1 MIHKIIA
8 FCLQQRLLI
17 ISTSLL
23 LVVIGVLSF
32 ERLPIQAFPDVQN
45 VFVQVVTQYPGQAP
59 EEVEKLISLPIE
71 REMSGLPHM
80 INMRSVAIFGLSVV
94 TMTFDDNAEDYFS
107 RQQVLE
113 RLKTASLPEEVKPML
128 GPLTT
133 GIGEIFR
140 YRIEA
145 PGVPLIEQRAM
156 QDWLIERTLRSV
168 QGVADVVSF
177 GGGIK
182 QYQVEVD
189 PNKLRNY
196 NLALPEVY
204 QAIAANNANTGGGY
218 IDHGHEALVVR
229 GTGLLKSGDEIE
241 NIVVATR
248 DGVPIFVKNIADVV
262 VGPQPR
268 SGIVAYNHENDV
280 VEGIVLLIKGMNTMG
295 VLNGVKEKIE
305 YLNSFSLPPG
315 VQIIPIY
322 DRTELVQHTVHTVE
336 RNMLEGAA
344 LILVIL
350 IIFLRRIWASAV
362 VIVVI
367 PLSLLFAFI
376 LIDTLNISANL
387 ISLGAIDF
395 GIIVD
400 SAVVLVEAIMVKVT
414 LEMRQQASAAHMRQ
428 SMLITAAEM
437 ARPILFSKAILI
449 IAFLP
454 IFTFQRVE
462 EKIFSPMAFT
472 LTFALLGSLIISLT
486 LVPVLLSYLLGPRL
500 TESHNPLV
508 QKMEQ
513 SYFKL
518 LEIVLRHPR
527 KLFAGAGLMLALSL
541 ASSPLIG
548 TEFMPKLDEGNVWLT
563 ITLPTPVS
571 LNKAKELEIDVRTRL
586 LEFRE
591 AKSILT
597 QLGRPEDG
605 TDPKGFNNLEVLI
618 DLKPKET
625 WHYSSKDELVE
636 AMQKRLAVIPGLQF
650 NFSQVIQDNVE
661 EAISGVKGEIA
672 IKIFGDDL
680 KTLQEKANQITGILR
695 SIEGATDVAA
705 EQQSGLAQL
714 VISIDREKIARY
726 GINVTDV
733 EDVIAMAVGGKPAT
747 QMLEGE
753 RRFDVTVRLTSAT
766 RDSVGAIEDITVL
779 TPSGSRIPLAELAE
793 IRVSQGASRI
803 SREDHMRRIAIKCN
817 LIGRDMGSFVAEARK
832 KIARQVHLGPGY
844 HIAWSGQF
852 ENQQRAMKRLSYIVP
867 VSFILIF
874 VLLFWAFRSVKSA
887 SLIVMNVPF
896 SLIGGL
902 VALLLTGIHMSV
914 SAAVGFIALFGIAV
928 QNGVILLSQINLLRR
943 EGVPVHEAILQG
955 SVSRLRPVVMTA
967 LMAMLGLLPAALS
980 TSVGSETVKPFA
992 VVIIGGLISAT
1003 LLTLTMLPALYRS
1016 FEEWRKPEV
1025 TS

>member
-1 MIHKIIA
+1 MIHRIIA

-17 ISTSLL
+17 ISTSVLL
-23 LVVIGVLSF
+23 AAFGVVSF
-32 ERLPIQAFPDVQN
+32 ERLPVQAFPDVQN

-71 REMSGLPHM
+71 KEMNGLPHM
-80 INMRSVAIFGLSVV
+80 INMRSVSIFGLSVV
-94 TMTFDDNAEDYFS
+94 TLIFDDDAEDYFS

-113 RLKTASLPEEVKPML
+113 RLKSVSLPGDVKPML

-145 PGVPLIEQRAM
+145 PGVPLVEQRAL
-156 QDWLIERTLRSV
+156 QDWEIERTLRSV
-168 QGVADVVSF
+168 QGVADVVAF
-177 GGGIK
+177 GGGVK
-182 QYQVEVD
+182 QYQVQVD
-189 PNKLRNY
+189 PVRLRNY
-196 NLALPEVY
+196 KLTLPDVY
-204 QAIAANNANTGGGY
+204 RAIAMNNANIGGGY
-218 IDHGHEALVVR
+218 LDYGHEALMVR
-229 GTGLLKSGDEIE
+229 GTGLLKSEDEIG
-241 NIVVATR
+241 NIVVASR
-248 DGVPIFVKNIADVV
+248 DDFPIFVRNIAEVTI
-262 VGPQPR
+262 GPQPR
-268 SGIVAYNHENDV
+268 IGIVAYNEADDV
-280 VEGIVLLIKGMNTMG
+280 VQGIVLLIKGRNAME
-295 VLNGVKEKIE
+295 VLNGVKEKID
-305 YLNSFSLPPG
+305 YLNSHGLPRG
-315 VQIIPIY
+315 VSIVPIY
-322 DRTELVQHTVHTVE
+322 DRTELIQHTVQTVE
-336 RNMLEGAA
+336 KNMVEGAV
-344 LILVIL
+344 LILVVL
-350 IIFLRRIWASAV
+350 LVFLRRVWASAI
-362 VIVVI
+362 VIIVI

-376 LIDTLNISANL
+376 MIDAMHVSANL

-400 SAVVLVEAIMVKVT
+400 SAVVLVEAIMVKIT
-414 LEMRQQASAAHMRQ
+414 LAMRQQAPVAHMRQ
-428 SMLITAAEM
+428 SMLMTTVEM

-472 LTFALLGSLIISLT
+472 LTFALLGSLLISLT
-486 LVPVLLSYLLGPRL
+486 LIPVLLSYLVGPRL

-508 QKMEQ
+508 QAMEQ
-513 SYFKL
+513 RYHAL
-518 LEIVLRHPR
+518 LEAVLRHPR
-527 KLFAGAGLMLALSL
+527 RLFLGAGLMLALSL
-541 ASSPLIG
+541 ASFPLIG

-563 ITLPTPVS
+563 ITLPTPIS
-571 LNKAKELEIDVRTRL
+571 LSKAKDLEKEVRARL

-618 DLKPKET
+618 DLKPKNT
-625 WHYSSKDELVE
+625 WRYRSKDELVE
-636 AMQKRLAVIPGLQF
+636 AMQRRLEAFPGLQF

-672 IKIFGDDL
+672 IKIFGEDL
-680 KTLQEKANQITGILR
+680 DILQEKADQITGILR
-695 SIEGATDVAA
+695 SMKGATDVAA
-705 EQQSGLAQL
+705 EQQAGLAQL
-714 VISIDREKIARY
+714 VISINREKVARH
-726 GINVTDV
+726 GINVADV
-733 EDVIAMAVGGKPAT
+733 EDVIAMAVGGKAAT

-753 RRFDVTVRLTSAT
+753 RRFDVSVRLISSA
-766 RDSVGAIEDITVL
+766 RDSVAAIEDITVL
-779 TPSGSRIPLAELAE
+779 SANGSRIPLADLAD
-793 IRVSQGASRI
+793 ISLTQGASRI
-803 SREDHMRRIAIKCN
+803 SRENNMRRIAIKCN
-817 LIGRDMGSFVAEARK
+817 LIGRDQGSFVAEAQK
-832 KIARQVHLGPGY
+832 KIGRQVHLQPGY
-844 HIAWSGQF
+844 RMVWSGQF
-852 ENQQRAMKRLSYIVP
+852 ENQERAMKRLYFIVP

-874 VLLFWAFRSVKSA
+874 VLLFWAFRSIRNA

-902 VALLLTGIHMSV
+902 VALLLTGIHLSV

-943 EGVPVHEAILQG
+943 EGVPLEDAIMQG

-992 VVIIGGLISAT
+992 VVIIGGLVTAT
-1003 LLTLTMLPALYRS
+1003 LLVLTMLPALYRK
-1016 FEEWRKPEV
+1016 FENPP
-1025 TS
+1025 S

>member
-1 MIHKIIA
+1 MIHRVIA

-17 ISTSLL
+17 ISTSVL
-23 LVVIGVLSF
+23 LVAVGILSF

-71 REMSGLPHM
+71 KEMNGLPHM
-80 INMRSVAIFGLSVV
+80 INMRSVSIFGLSVV
-94 TMTFDDNAEDYFS
+94 TLTFDDDAEDYFS

-113 RLKTASLPEEVKPML
+113 RLKSISLPAEVKPIL

-145 PGVPLIEQRAM
+145 PGIPLVEQRAL
-156 QDWLIERTLRSV
+156 QDWMIERTLRSV
-168 QGVADVVSF
+168 QGVADVVAF

-182 QYQVEVD
+182 QYQVQID
-189 PNKLRNY
+189 PDKLRNY
-196 NLALPEVY
+196 KLTLPEVY
-204 QAIAANNANTGGGY
+204 QAIAVNNANIGGGY
-218 IDHGHEALVVR
+218 LDHGHEALVVR
-229 GTGLLKSGDEIE
+229 GTGLLKSGEEIG
-241 NIVVATR
+241 NIVVTSR
-248 DGVPIFVKNIADVV
+248 DGVPIFVKNIANVF

-268 SGIVAYNHENDV
+268 IGIVGYNEHDDIV
-280 VEGIVLLIKGMNTMG
+280 QGIVLLIKGRNAIE

-305 YLNSFSLPPG
+305 YLNSYGLPQGVKIVSL
-315 VQIIPIY
+315 Y
-322 DRTELVQHTVHTVE
+322 DRTELIQHTVHTVE

-344 LILVIL
+344 LILVVL
-350 IIFLRRIWASAV
+350 IIFLRRVWASAV

-376 LIDTLNISANL
+376 LIDVMHVSANL

-414 LEMRQQASAAHMRQ
+414 LEMRQQASVAHMRQ
-428 SMLITAAEM
+428 SMLMTTAEM

-472 LTFALLGSLIISLT
+472 LTFALLGSLLISLT
-486 LVPVLLSYLLGPRL
+486 LIPVLLSYLVGPRL
-500 TESHNPLV
+500 TESHNPLIHA
-508 QKMEQ
+508 MERR
-513 SYFKL
+513 YLTL
-518 LEIVLRHPR
+518 LEAVLRHPR
-527 KLFAGAGLMLALSL
+527 KLFIGAGLMLALSL

-571 LNKAKELEIDVRTRL
+571 LNKAKDLERDVRARL

-618 DLKPKET
+618 DLKPKDT
-625 WHYSSKDELVE
+625 WRYRNKDELVE
-636 AMQKRLAVIPGLQF
+636 AMQKRLAVFPGLQF

-672 IKIFGDDL
+672 IKIFGEDL
-680 KTLQEKANQITGILR
+680 KVLQEKANQITGILR

-726 GINVTDV
+726 GINVADV
-733 EDVIAMAVGGKPAT
+733 EDVISMAVGGKAAT

-753 RRFDVTVRLTSAT
+753 RRFDVTVRLISSA
-766 RDSVGAIEDITVL
+766 RDSVGAIENITVL
-779 TPSGSRIPLAELAE
+779 SANGSRIPLAELAE
-793 IRVSQGASRI
+793 IKTSQGASRI
-803 SREDHMRRIAIKCN
+803 SREDNMRRIAIKCN
-817 LIGRDMGSFVAEARK
+817 LIGRDQGGFVAEAQER
-832 KIARQVHLGPGY
+832 ISRQVHLQPGY
-844 HIAWSGQF
+844 SIVWSGQF
-852 ENQQRAMKRLSYIVP
+852 ENQQRAMKRLSFIVP

-874 VLLFWAFRSVKSA
+874 VLLFWTFRSLKHA

-896 SLIGGL
+896 SMIGGL
-902 VALLLTGIHMSV
+902 VALLLTGIHLSV

-943 EGVPVHEAILQG
+943 EGMSLNEAILQG

-980 TSVGSETVKPFA
+980 TSVGSETIKPFA
-992 VVIIGGLISAT
+992 VVIIGGLITAT
-1003 LLTLTMLPALYRS
+1003 LLTLTMLPALYRN
-1016 FEEWRKPEV
+1016 FEQPH
-1025 TS
+1025 S